1 MARGTWKVV
10 EWPRREELPDPSN
23 VKEGQ
28 KANGGRGK
36 WQCDVRKNT
45 PCNVFVRIEIISL
58 GCNRVGRFQGYEV
71 KKLSNTIFQSPVKFG
86 SPKCWSTNMNR
97 IN

>member
-1 MARGTWKVV
+1 MKKIGCHIKVHTRCYILLHDTLGDFFVAPGTWKVV
-10 EWPRREELPDPSN
+10 ESPRREEWPDPSN

-45 PCNVFVRIEIISL
+45 PCI
-58 GCNRVGRFQGYEV
+58 CDD
-71 KKLSNTIFQSPVKFG
+71 
-86 SPKCWSTNMNR
+86 
-97 IN
+97 